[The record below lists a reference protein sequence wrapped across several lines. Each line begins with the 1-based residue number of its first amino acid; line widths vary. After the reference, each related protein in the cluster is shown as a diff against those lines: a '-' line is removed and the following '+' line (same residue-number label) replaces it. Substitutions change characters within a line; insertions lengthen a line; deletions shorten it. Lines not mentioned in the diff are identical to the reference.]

1 MPATTST
8 MSAAERK
15 DKFFKYVSNRPM
27 VPISSTEV
35 CKMLGVTRSTV
46 HGYWKDVP
54 KRLGGTYC
62 STFGVGFTWTPPY
75 ETKNHEGYSD
85 PTATRAIKN
94 VIADKKPDMIG
105 VDGFMVKP
113 GCVYKEFHQ
122 NGSFSYMYILKITT
136 NDQAIVA
143 PVFKDGSL
151 GFNNSGVYGYPIEL
165 SGSADIWAI
174 DISKITSRKPKYMK
188 EFVSELGMNVYM
200 DIMKLIGET
209 FGITISADS
218 KKMAEIKG
226 RYEKELDGK
235 DAVIEQLKRNAE
247 RSEKE
252 IAKLMTTVSTNSSDL
267 EQIIKAKD
275 AAIKTKDNGI
285 KELQTSLAEAMQSLQ
300 LMKQDYK
307 KLREQYDSLDRSYKE
322 LKASNVGTIAVSDKK
337 ARIEMELMKAK
348 LDIYEREL
356 FS

>member
-94 VIADKKPDMIG
+94 VIAESKKRDN
-105 VDGFMVKP
+105 VSTDGFIVKP
-113 GCVYKEFHQ
+113 GCVYKHFNQ
-122 NGSFSYMYILKITT
+122 NESYNFIYIIKVTGNGQTLS
-136 NDQAIVA
+136 V
-143 PVFKDGSL
+143 PVFKEGSL
-151 GFNNSGVYGYPIEL
+151 GFDQSGIYGYPIEL
-165 SGSADIWAI
+165 YGSADVWCL
-174 DISKITSRKPKYMK
+174 DVSKISTRKLKYTK
-188 EFVSELGMNVYM
+188 EFVAELGMNTYM
-200 DIMKLIGET
+200 DVLKIIGEML
-209 FGITISADS
+209 GITVSAES
-218 KKMAEIKG
+218 KRVAKL
-226 RYEKELDGK
+226 EKELDGK
-235 DAVIEQLKRNAE
+235 DAIIEQLKRNAE

-252 IAKLMTTVSTNSSDL
+252 IAKLMTTVSANSSDL

-275 AAIKTKDNGI
+275 AAIRTKDNGI
-285 KELQTSLAEAMQSLQ
+285 KELQTSLEEAMQSLH
-300 LMKQDYK
+300 LMKMDYK
-307 KLREQYDSLDRSYKE
+307 KLREQYDILDRSYKE
-322 LKASNVGTIAVSDKK
+322 LKASKVGTPAVSDKK